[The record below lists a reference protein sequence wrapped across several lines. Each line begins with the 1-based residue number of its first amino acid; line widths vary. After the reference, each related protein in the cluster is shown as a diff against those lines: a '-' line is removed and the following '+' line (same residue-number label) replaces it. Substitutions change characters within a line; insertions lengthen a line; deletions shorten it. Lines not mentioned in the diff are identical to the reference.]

1 MIVYASLDARA
12 AAISSVSEPG
22 LKAVLEGLAPLYPEG
37 DDARDADKRISAAI
51 RSMGLRKRLA
61 DAGLKVAAGCR
72 WDKAAGVYLQVWGI
86 GLTAVEARR
95 ALLRAS

>member
-12 AAISSVSEPG
+12 AALLCVPEFDRASLSEGSSSLWPSAALRANADVRIS
-22 LKAVLEGLAPLYPEG
+22 LAVLRMA
-37 DDARDADKRISAAI
+37 
-51 RSMGLRKRLA
+51 LRRRLA
-61 DAGLKVAAGCR
+61 DAGLKVACG
-72 WDKAAGVYLQVWGI
+72 AAWRPEEGVYQEVWGI